1 MKLHTKQ
8 AASLVTAV
16 SFACFIL
23 GLVLGWWARGT
34 QL

>member
-16 SFACFIL
+16 AFLAFAL
-23 GLVLGWWARGT
+23 GFAIGWWIGGT
-34 QL
+34 P